1 MGAFVGSRTTDS
13 PACAPWGN
21 FRMLATA
28 AALVGVAVLS
38 SGCNKLKAR
47 DNLNKGVNAFKSGQY
62 TAAADNFKT
71 AIDLDP
77 DLPSAR
83 LYLATAYMQ
92 QWVPGSE
99 APDNVR
105 VINGALQDFQ
115 TSLGSNLDDK
125 NKLIAMQSL
134 ASIYFQKKDYDKASE
149 WYKKVIQ
156 TDPKNKEAYYTLGV
170 IAWSEF
176 LPADREARQ
185 TQNMR
190 AEEPGPLKDAAPA
203 KGKKP
208 AAAGPDLKADLKAKY
223 LQKLTD
229 GIEDEKKALEIDPD
243 YEYAMAYMNL
253 LIRYRADLDDTKE
266 QYQTDSKE
274 ADNWVQK
281 NLETVKKKA
290 AKKAA
295 QAEQSN

>member
-1 MGAFVGSRTTDS
+1 MRVSIGPR
-13 PACAPWGN
+13 
-21 FRMLATA
+21 TA
-28 AALVGVAVLS
+28 AGIAYGKGVAAGALLVILAVAS

-47 DNLNKGVNAFKSGQY
+47 DNLNKGVNAFRSGQY
-62 TAAADNFKT
+62 TAAADDFKM

-77 DLPSAR
+77 NLPSAR

-99 APDNVR
+99 SPDNVR
-105 VINGALQDFQ
+105 VMNSALQTFQ
-115 TSLGSNLDDK
+115 NSLTTNLDDK

-134 ASIYFQKKDYDKASE
+134 ASIYFQKKDYQQAAD

-156 TDPKNKEAYYTLGV
+156 ADPKNKEAYYTLGV

-176 LPADREARQ
+176 LPADREART

-190 AEEPGPLKDAAPA
+190 AEDPGPLKDAAPA
-203 KGKKP
+203 KGKKGAP
-208 AAAGPDLKADLKAKY
+208 AEPGLKADLKTKY
-223 LQKLTD
+223 WQKLSD
-229 GIEDEKKALEIDPD
+229 GIDDEKKALEIDPE

-253 LIRYRADLDDTKE
+253 LIRYRADLDDTKD
-266 QYQTDSKE
+266 QYLADAKE

-281 NLETVKKKA
+281 NLETVKRKA
-290 AKKAA
+290 ARKSAA
-295 QAEQSN
+295 AEQTN

>member
-1 MGAFVGSRTTDS
+1 MRKVS
-13 PACAPWGN
+13 PGN
-21 FRMLATA
+21 LATA
-28 AALVGVAVLS
+28 AALVALAIVS

-62 TAAADNFKT
+62 TAAADDFKT

-99 APDNVR
+99 APENVR
-105 VINGALQDFQ
+105 VINAALQEFQ
-115 TSLGSNLDDK
+115 TSLSSSLEDK
-125 NKLIAMQSL
+125 QKLIAMQSI
-134 ASIYFQKKDYDKASE
+134 ASIYFQKKDYDKAAE

-156 TDPKNKEAYYTLGV
+156 ADPKNKEAYYTLGV

-176 LPADREARQ
+176 VPAWKEARAA
-185 TQNMR
+185 QNLR
-190 AEEPGPLKDAAPA
+190 PEDPGPLKDAAPA
-203 KGKKP
+203 KGKKGAP
-208 AAAGPDLKADLKAKY
+208 PPTDIKAENKAKY
-223 LQKLTD
+223 WQKLTD
-229 GIEDEKKALEIDPD
+229 GIDDEKKALEIDPD

-253 LIRYRADLDDTKE
+253 LIRYRADLDDTKD
-266 QYQTDSKE
+266 QYM
-274 ADNWVQK
+274 ADVKQADDWVQK

-290 AKKAA
+290 AKKSAA
-295 QAEQSN
+295 AEQTE